1 LVRGSN
7 PDFDLDFDFVCVC
20 ANCNEQGDISN
31 LIGCILTR
39 QLPFQTYLAAY
50 FCCVDCCLTAQY
62 LYYYKPSSDDDE
74 SSPISAST
82 PLLEEGLA
90 HSYGSTK
97 SRRFSGVS
105 ASYPP
110 PGLLPTTDGLP
121 THGLSI
127 SRSRSRVRALSL
139 RGSTLSK
146 RATLREL
153 QTTAAN
159 IAQAADT
166 LLHQQQGYQRPRSAS
181 YVGDSRSSALSR
193 TGIDTATSIPRF
205 REPKSDAE
213 DDEVNLLAESYHSEA
228 GGSHPRHRSITW
240 TTTHLPSSPQPQPIE
255 RREVVDGGDESED
268 TILSGET
275 YSTSLRQRSRSR
287 GRPTTRHLFESTP
300 LDAVPGSYV
309 EDSQEASAPQVEG
322 SLDKSGRHSM
332 STSGNR
338 ARGKRSAGIVF
349 LGVGV
354 GALFAFGARL
364 NSNKEVGGRRG
375 SAVEMGEGRVLGIGR
390 GYPLE
395 YQETGRLLSDYAD
408 THTSIV
414 QILYADIDD
423 ELPLPPHHP
432 HQRTTEEK
440 RRIIGR
446 ISAWTCTTLYLTSRL
461 PQIWKNV
468 SAFTRCLSLD
478 SY

>member
-1 LVRGSN
+1 M
-7 PDFDLDFDFVCVC
+7 
-20 ANCNEQGDISN
+20 SN

-50 FCCVDCCLTAQY
+50 FCCVDFCLIAQY
-62 LYYYKPSSDDDE
+62 LYYYKPPLEE
-74 SSPISAST
+74 SSPVSAST

-90 HSYGSTK
+90 HSVAARYGSTG
-97 SRRFSGVS
+97 SRRYSGVS

-110 PGLLPTTDGLP
+110 PGLLPSSGDAAI
-121 THGLSI
+121 HRLSI

-153 QTTAAN
+153 QTTAAS
-159 IAQAADT
+159 IAQAADS
-166 LLHQQQGYQRPRSAS
+166 LLHQQHGHQRPRSAS
-181 YVGDSRSSALSR
+181 YVGDSRPSAISH
-193 TGIDTATSIPRF
+193 TSMGAAMCIPRF
-205 REPKSDAE
+205 GEPKSDVE
-213 DDEVNLLAESYHSEA
+213 DDEVNLLAESFYSEA

-240 TTTHLPSSPQPQPIE
+240 TNAHPPSSLQSQPVEQP
-255 RREVVDGGDESED
+255 EVRGGEESED
-268 TILSGET
+268 TTSNGEMHR
-275 YSTSLRQRSRSR
+275 TSLRQRSRSR

-300 LDAVPGSYV
+300 LDTVPGSYV
-309 EDSQEASAPQVEG
+309 ENPREPSAPGVEG
-322 SLDKSGRHSM
+322 SDTLERHRM

-349 LGVGV
+349 LSVGVGV
-354 GALFAFGARL
+354 LFAFGTRMSAT
-364 NSNKEVGGRRG
+364 KEVGEGIR

-390 GYPLE
+390 GYPPGD
-395 YQETGRLLSDYAD
+395 QEIGTMRSDYAD
-408 THTSIV
+408 AHTPLV
-414 QILYADIDD
+414 HILYANLDD
-423 ELPLPPHHP
+423 ESPLPPHHRHERP
-432 HQRTTEEK
+432 ERTREEK

-468 SAFTRCLSLD
+468 SAFSRHLSLGPYY
-478 SY
+478 S

>member
-1 LVRGSN
+1 M
-7 PDFDLDFDFVCVC
+7 
-20 ANCNEQGDISN
+20 SN
-31 LIGCILTR
+31 LVGCILTR

-50 FCCVDCCLTAQY
+50 FCCVDFCLLAQY
-62 LYYYKPSSDDDE
+62 LYYYKLPSEE

-90 HSYGSTK
+90 HSVTERYGSTGST
-97 SRRFSGVS
+97 SRRYSAVS

-110 PGLLPTTDGLP
+110 PGLLPSSDNVP
-121 THGLSI
+121 THALSLSI

-159 IAQAADT
+159 IAQAADS
-166 LLHQQQGYQRPRSAS
+166 LLLQQQGHQRPRSAS
-181 YVGDSRSSALSR
+181 YVGHSRPSALSP
-193 TGIDTATSIPRF
+193 TSVDIDAAMRIPRF
-205 REPKSDAE
+205 EEPKSDAE
-213 DDEVNLLAESYHSEA
+213 DEEVNLLAESYHSEA

-240 TTTHLPSSPQPQPIE
+240 TNTPLPSSSQSQPIE
-255 RREVVDGGDESED
+255 RREVVHGGDESED
-268 TILSGET
+268 TALSGET
-275 YSTSLRQRSRSR
+275 PRQRSRSR
-287 GRPTTRHLFESTP
+287 GRPTTRHLFETTP

-309 EDSQEASAPQVEG
+309 ESPNEASAPQVEG
-322 SLDKSGRHSM
+322 AFVQLERHRM

-349 LGVGV
+349 LSVGV
-354 GALFAFGARL
+354 GALFAFGTRL
-364 NSNKEVGGRRG
+364 EASKEVGETKGG
-375 SAVEMGEGRVLGIGR
+375 AVEMGEGRVLGIGR

-395 YQETGRLLSDYAD
+395 DQETGILSNDYTGA
-408 THTSIV
+408 HTPLV
-414 QILYADIDD
+414 HILYADIND
-423 ELPLPPHHP
+423 ELPLPPHNRHERP
-432 HQRTTEEK
+432 ERTTEDK

-468 SAFTRCLSLD
+468 SAFSWHFSLGP
-478 SY
+478 Y